1 MLDMKP
7 VHQAHGI
14 NGWFAC
20 SLGAVAAVIVQAS
33 AVEPSRAQTLADP
46 TPHPHTTTTT
56 TTTLQP
62 QSNQRKP
69 CPAFGPGFVQVPGTD
84 TCVRVGGG
92 MQMQGGAH

>member
-7 VHQAHGI
+7 VHQAHRI
-14 NGWFAC
+14 NSWCARL
-20 SLGAVAAVIVQAS
+20 LGALAAVIALAS
-33 AVEPSRAQTLADP
+33 AVAPSSAQTLADP

-56 TTTLQP
+56 TTVQP

-92 MQMQGGAH
+92 IQMQGGAH

>member
-7 VHQAHGI
+7 VRQAHRI
-14 NGWFAC
+14 NSWFARL
-20 SLGAVAAVIVQAS
+20 LGAFAVVIAQAS
-33 AVEPSRAQTLADP
+33 AVTPSCAQTLADP

-56 TTTLQP
+56 TTVQP

-92 MQMQGGAH
+92 IQMQGGAH